1 MMKTISKGDRIGYLF
16 ILPALV
22 FMSALM
28 FYPIIYN
35 FVISMQKVDVM
46 TLLNPHKQFIWF
58 DNYINIFKSKVLINA
73 IVKSFTFTIGC
84 IIFQFSF
91 GFLLAVLFNRENK
104 VFKFMR
110 AVMLVPYILPAT
122 VSAIVFKFIFS
133 VNGGIA
139 NEFLQTIGL
148 IDKPVEWLL
157 HPETAMLSVI
167 IANIWCGV
175 PFNMILLSAG
185 LANIPKDLYESA
197 EIDGANAFQK
207 FFAITVPS
215 LKSSI
220 EAVLV
225 LGFVYT
231 FRVFEI
237 VYVMTNGGPVNG
249 TEIMAILSYKTSFI
263 NFNFAEGAAIS
274 NILFLILFIVGIF
287 YSKMIKKDEVM

>member
-1 MMKTISKGDRIGYLF
+1 MLKRFIKGDSIGYF
-16 ILPALV
+16 YILPALV

-35 FVISMQKVDVM
+35 FVISMQRVDVM
-46 TLLNPHKQFIWF
+46 TLLTPEKQFVWF
-58 DNYINIFKSKVLINA
+58 DNYINIFKSGSLINA
-73 IVKSFTFTIGC
+73 VVKSLTFTIGC
-84 IIFQFSF
+84 IIFQFTF

-104 VFKFMR
+104 VFKLMR
-110 AVMLVPYILPAT
+110 AIMLVPYILPAT
-122 VSAIVFKFIFS
+122 VSAIVYKFIFS

-139 NEFLQTIGL
+139 NEFLQFIGL

-157 HPETAMLSVI
+157 HPETAMISVI
-167 IANIWCGV
+167 IANIWCGI

-185 LANIPKDLYESA
+185 LTNIPKDLYESA
-197 EIDGANAFQK
+197 EIDGANSFQK
-207 FFAITVPS
+207 FFKITVPA

-237 VYVMTNGGPVNG
+237 VYVMTSGGPVNG
-249 TEIMAILSYKTSFI
+249 TEIMAILSYETSFV

-287 YSKMIKKDEVM
+287 YLKMIKKDEVM

>member
-1 MMKTISKGDRIGYLF
+1 MFKKISKGDRIGYLY

-22 FMSALM
+22 FMGALM

-46 TLLNPHKQFIWF
+46 TLLSHHKQFIGF
-58 DNYINIFKSKVLINA
+58 QNYINIFKADSLINA
-73 IVKSFTFTIGC
+73 IVKSFIFTIGC
-84 IIFQFSF
+84 IICQFSF
-91 GFLLAVLFNRENK
+91 GFLLAVLFNRENRA
-104 VFKFMR
+104 FKFMR

-139 NEFLQTIGL
+139 NEFLQWIGV

-157 HPETAMLSVI
+157 HPDTAMLSVI

-207 FFAITVPS
+207 FFSITVPA
-215 LKSSI
+215 LRSSI

-231 FRVFEI
+231 FRVFEL

-249 TEIMAILSYKTSFI
+249 TEIMAILSYNTSFV

-287 YSKMIKKDEVM
+287 YSKMIRKDELM

>member
-1 MMKTISKGDRIGYLF
+1 MLKTISKGDRIGYLY

-22 FMSALM
+22 FMGALM

-58 DNYINIFKSKVLINA
+58 DNYINIFKTKYLINA

-139 NEFLQTIGL
+139 NEFLQSIGV
-148 IDKPVEWLL
+148 IDKPIEWLL

-207 FFAITVPS
+207 FFTITVPS

-249 TEIMAILSYKTSFI
+249 TEIMAILSYKTSFN